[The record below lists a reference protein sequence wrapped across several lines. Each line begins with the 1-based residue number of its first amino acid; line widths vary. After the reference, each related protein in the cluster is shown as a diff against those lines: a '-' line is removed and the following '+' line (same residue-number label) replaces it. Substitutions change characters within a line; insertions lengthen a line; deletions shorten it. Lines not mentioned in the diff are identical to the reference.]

1 MLDALDHGFCSVEA
15 DIFLTVH
22 LTINKKTAKDGAKTL
37 AKLDKMGV
45 RNLSLSTPDKK
56 FLAELLAIQNKAN
69 TFNFT
74 MRWDLPVPYSDI
86 NPVAFET
93 EDDQVPAGAGRAWL
107 YVEPDG
113 DVLPAQGEADKLMGN
128 MLTDAWE
135 KIYAQ

>member
-1 MLDALDHGFCSVEA
+1 
-15 DIFLTVH
+15 
-22 LTINKKTAKDGAKTL
+22 
-37 AKLDKMGV
+37 
-45 RNLSLSTPDKK
+45 
-56 FLAELLAIQNKAN
+56 
-69 TFNFT
+69 

-128 MLTDAWE
+128 MLTDPWE
-135 KIYAQ
+135 KIIKPPKPAPASNLLALITSNEERFTVIDSPIDDTIHDGCPTDPICIRDNRFDFGFQQCCVFIEIGKDHLEQVL